1 LVFLTGFVAAGSRGI
16 GPVVITK
23 EGTQQII
30 LRFGDV
36 INETEPGW
44 SWRIPLVDEVK
55 TYERRLLYLN
65 TEEDVIQTRD
75 QERMVVDNYA
85 MWKIDDLTAFISSF
99 PRGMQ
104 QAEKQMD
111 RVVRA
116 AVREIVARHT
126 LTEVLTDQRSE
137 VMEAIRTRVAD
148 SFAGTGVAIH
158 DVRINRTELP
168 PAIEENVHARMK
180 TDRDRLAR
188 KFRAEGEEQAR
199 KIRAAA
205 DRNARVVVANA
216 RGEAQITRG
225 EGDAESS
232 RIYAAAYEKAP
243 EFYAFVR
250 SLEAY
255 RKTIGE
261 GTTLVLSPESEFFQ
275 FLDGSRSGADQR
287 QIVSEELGGAA
298 TPRSP

>member
-1 LVFLTGFVAAGSRGI
+1 LLLLVTGFVAAGSRGI
-16 GPVVITK
+16 GPLVITK

-30 LRFGDV
+30 LRFGEV

-44 SWRIPLVDEVK
+44 SLRVPLLDEVK
-55 TYERRLLYLN
+55 TFERRLLYFN
-65 TEEDVIQTRD
+65 TKQDTILTKD
-75 QERMVVDNYA
+75 QERIVVDNYA

-99 PRGMQ
+99 PKGMQ

-116 AVREIVARHT
+116 GVREVVARHT
-126 LTEVLTDQRSE
+126 LAEVLTDRRSE
-137 VMEAIRTRVAD
+137 IMEAIRQRVAD
-148 SFAGTGVAIH
+148 SFSGTGIALH

-168 PAIEENVHARMK
+168 PAIEKNVHARMK

-188 KFRAEGEEQAR
+188 KYRAEGEEQAR
-199 KIRAAA
+199 KIRASA
-205 DRNARVVVANA
+205 DRDAVVIVANA
-216 RGEAQITRG
+216 KGEAQVTRG
-225 EGDAESS
+225 EGDAEST
-232 RIYAAAYEKAP
+232 RIYAAAFGKAP

-261 GTTLVLSPESEFFQ
+261 GTTLILSPESEFFEY
-275 FLDGSRSGADQR
+275 LDGNASNANQR
-287 QIVSEELGGAA
+287 
-298 TPRSP
+298 

>member
-1 LVFLTGFVAAGSRGI
+1 MKRILIVVFGSLVLAVGVVAAGSRGI

-23 EGTQQII
+23 EGSQQIV
-30 LRFGDV
+30 LRFGEV

-44 SWRIPLVDEVK
+44 SWRIPLIDEVK

-65 TEEDVIQTRD
+65 TEEDVIQTKD
-75 QERMVVDNYA
+75 QERIVVDNYA
-85 MWKIDDLTAFISSF
+85 MWTIDDLTAFISSF
-99 PRGMQ
+99 PRGMH
-104 QAEKQMD
+104 QAERQMD

-116 AVREIVARHT
+116 GVREIVARHT
-126 LTEVLTDQRSE
+126 LTEVLTDERSE
-137 VMEAIRTRVAD
+137 IMEAIRTRVAE
-148 SFAGTGVAIH
+148 SFRGTGIAIH

-168 PAIEENVHARMK
+168 PAIEKNVHARMK

-188 KFRAEGEEQAR
+188 KVRAEGDEQAR
-199 KIRAAA
+199 KIRASA
-205 DRNARVVVANA
+205 DREGRVIVANA
-216 RGEAQITRG
+216 KSEAHVTRG

-232 RIYAAAYEKAP
+232 RIYAAAYEKEP

-261 GTTLVLSPESEFFQ
+261 GTTLVFSPESEFFK
-275 FLDGSRSGADQR
+275 FLDGSNPSADQR
-287 QIVSEELGGAA
+287 
-298 TPRSP
+298 

>member
-1 LVFLTGFVAAGSRGI
+1 MKRIGIVVFGSLALLTGFVAAGSRGI
-16 GPVVITK
+16 GPVVITR

-44 SWRIPLVDEVK
+44 SWRVPLLDEVK

-65 TEEDVIQTRD
+65 TEEDVIQTKD
-75 QERMVVDNYA
+75 QERIVVDNYA

-116 AVREIVARHT
+116 GVREIVARHT
-126 LTEVLTDQRSE
+126 LTEVLTDRRTE
-137 VMEAIRTRVAD
+137 VMEAIRKRVAD
-148 SFAGTGVAIH
+148 SFMGTGIAIH

-168 PAIEENVHARMK
+168 PAIEKNVHARMK
-180 TDRDRLAR
+180 TDRNRLAR
-188 KFRAEGEEQAR
+188 KYRAEGEEQAR

-205 DRNARVVVANA
+205 DRDARVIVANA
-216 RGEAQITRG
+216 RGEAQVTRG
-225 EGDAESS
+225 EGDAEST
-232 RIYAAAYEKAP
+232 RIYAAAYGKAP

-261 GTTLVLSPESEFFQ
+261 GTTLVLSPKSEFFE
-275 FLDGSRSGADQR
+275 FLDGSGSSAERR
-287 QIVSEELGGAA
+287 
-298 TPRSP
+298 

>member
-1 LVFLTGFVAAGSRGI
+1 MKRIWIGLFGCLALAAGFVAAGSRGI

-36 INETEPGW
+36 INETEPGL
-44 SWRIPLVDEVK
+44 SWRIPFVDEVK

-65 TEEDVIQTRD
+65 TEEDVIQTKD
-75 QERMVVDNYA
+75 QERIVVDNYA
-85 MWKIDDLTAFISSF
+85 MWMIDDLTAFISSF
-99 PRGMQ
+99 PRGMH

-116 AVREIVARHT
+116 GVREIVARHT
-126 LTEVLTDQRSE
+126 LTEVLTDQRTE
-137 VMEAIRTRVAD
+137 VMDAIRARVAD
-148 SFAGTGVAIH
+148 SFSGTGIAIH

-168 PAIEENVHARMK
+168 PAIEKNVHARMK

-188 KFRAEGEEQAR
+188 KYRAEGEEQAR

-205 DRNARVVVANA
+205 DRDARVVVANA
-216 RGEAQITRG
+216 RGEAQVTRG

-232 RIYAAAYEKAP
+232 RIYAAAYGQAP

-261 GTTLVLSPESEFFQ
+261 GTTLVLSPESEFFK
-275 FLDGSRSGADQR
+275 FLDGGGLIAD
-287 QIVSEELGGAA
+287 
-298 TPRSP
+298 PR

>member
-1 LVFLTGFVAAGSRGI
+1 MKRIGFVMLGSLLLVMGFVAAGSQGI
-16 GPVVITK
+16 GPVVITQ

-36 INETEPGW
+36 INETEPGL
-44 SWRIPLVDEVK
+44 SWRVPLIDEVK
-55 TYERRLLYLN
+55 TYERRMLYLN
-65 TEEDVIQTRD
+65 TEADVIQTKD
-75 QERMVVDNYA
+75 QERIVVDNYA

-99 PRGMQ
+99 PRGMH

-116 AVREIVARHT
+116 GVREIVARHT
-126 LTEVLTDQRSE
+126 LTEVLTDQRRE
-137 VMEAIRTRVAD
+137 IMEAIRARVAD
-148 SFAGTGVAIH
+148 SFLGTGVAIH

-168 PAIEENVHARMK
+168 AAIEKNVHARMK

-188 KFRAEGEEQAR
+188 KYRAEGEEQAR
-199 KIRAAA
+199 KIRAVA
-205 DRNARVVVANA
+205 DRDATVVVANA

-225 EGDAESS
+225 EGDAEST
-232 RIYAAAYEKAP
+232 RIYAAAYGKAP

-261 GTTLVLSPESEFFQ
+261 GTTLVFSPDSEFFE
-275 FLDGSRSGADQR
+275 FLDGSGAGADR
-287 QIVSEELGGAA
+287 
-298 TPRSP
+298 R

>member
-1 LVFLTGFVAAGSRGI
+1 VKRILIAVFILLLLAMGFVAAGNRGI

-36 INETEPGW
+36 INETEPGL
-44 SWRIPLVDEVK
+44 SWRVPFLDDVK

-65 TEEDVIQTRD
+65 TEQDVIQTKD
-75 QERMVVDNYA
+75 QERIVVDNYA

-99 PRGMQ
+99 PKGMQ

-116 AVREIVARHT
+116 GVREVVARHT
-126 LTEVLTDQRSE
+126 LAEVLTDRRSE
-137 VMEAIRTRVAD
+137 IMEAIRQRVAD
-148 SFAGTGVAIH
+148 SFSDTGIALH

-168 PAIEENVHARMK
+168 PAIEKNVHARMK
-180 TDRDRLAR
+180 TDRERLAR
-188 KFRAEGEEQAR
+188 KYRAEGEEQAR
-199 KIRAAA
+199 KIRASA
-205 DRNARVVVANA
+205 DRDAKVIVANA
-216 RGEAQITRG
+216 KGEAQVTRG
-225 EGDAESS
+225 EGDAEST
-232 RIYAAAYEKAP
+232 RIYAAAFGKAP

-261 GTTLVLSPESEFFQ
+261 GTTLILSPESEFFEY
-275 FLDGSRSGADQR
+275 LDGNASNANQR
-287 QIVSEELGGAA
+287 
-298 TPRSP
+298 

>member
-1 LVFLTGFVAAGSRGI
+1 VKRILIGFFVLLLLLTGFVAAGNRGI

-30 LRFGDV
+30 LRFGEV

-44 SWRIPLVDEVK
+44 SLRVPLLYDVK
-55 TYERRLLYLN
+55 TFERRLLYLN
-65 TEEDVIQTRD
+65 TKQDTIQTKD
-75 QERMVVDNYA
+75 QERIVVDNYA

-99 PRGMQ
+99 PKGMQ

-116 AVREIVARHT
+116 GVREIIARHT
-126 LTEVLTDQRSE
+126 LAEVLTDRRSE
-137 VMEAIRTRVAD
+137 IMEAIRKRVAD
-148 SFAGTGVAIH
+148 SFSDTGIAVH

-168 PAIEENVHARMK
+168 EAIEKNVHARMK

-188 KFRAEGEEQAR
+188 KYRAEGEEDAR
-199 KIRAAA
+199 KIRASA
-205 DRNARVVVANA
+205 DRDAQVTVAKA
-216 RGEAQITRG
+216 RGEAQVTRG
-225 EGDAESS
+225 EGDAEST
-232 RIYAAAYEKAP
+232 RIYAAAYGKAP

-261 GTTLVLSPESEFFQ
+261 GTTLILSPDSEFFQ
-275 FLDGSRSGADQR
+275 FFVESG
-287 QIVSEELGGAA
+287 VA
-298 TPRSP
+298 TERR

>member
-1 LVFLTGFVAAGSRGI
+1 LVLVTGFVAAGSRGI

-44 SWRIPLVDEVK
+44 SWRVPLIDEVK

-75 QERMVVDNYA
+75 QERIVVDNYA

-99 PRGMQ
+99 PRGMH

-116 AVREIVARHT
+116 GVREIVARHT

-137 VMEAIRTRVAD
+137 IMEAIRKRVAD
-148 SFAGTGVAIH
+148 SFSGTGVAIH

-168 PAIEENVHARMK
+168 PAIEKNVHARMK

-188 KFRAEGEEQAR
+188 KYRAEGEEQAR

-205 DRNARVVVANA
+205 DRDARVVVANA
-216 RGEAQITRG
+216 RSEAQVTRG
-225 EGDAESS
+225 EGDAQSA
-232 RIYAAAYEKAP
+232 RIYAAAYGKAP

-261 GTTLVLSPESEFFQ
+261 GTTLVLSPDSEFFK
-275 FLDGSRSGADQR
+275 FLDGGDSSADQ
-287 QIVSEELGGAA
+287 Q
-298 TPRSP
+298 

>member
-1 LVFLTGFVAAGSRGI
+1 VKRILIAVLVLLLLVIGLVAAGNRGI
-16 GPVVITK
+16 GPMVITK

-36 INETEPGW
+36 INEADPGL
-44 SWRIPLVDEVK
+44 SWRVPLLDEVK

-65 TEEDVIQTRD
+65 TEQDVIQTKD
-75 QERMVVDNYA
+75 QERIVVDNYA

-116 AVREIVARHT
+116 GVREVVARHT
-126 LTEVLTDQRSE
+126 LAEVLTDRRSE
-137 VMEAIRTRVAD
+137 IMEAIRKRVAD
-148 SFAGTGVAIH
+148 SFSDTGIAVH

-168 PAIEENVHARMK
+168 PAIEKNVHARMK

-188 KFRAEGEEQAR
+188 KYRAEGEEQAR
-199 KIRAAA
+199 TIRASA
-205 DRNARVVVANA
+205 DRDAKVIVANA
-216 RGEAQITRG
+216 KGEAQISRG
-225 EGDAESS
+225 EGDAEST
-232 RIYAAAYEKAP
+232 RIYAAAYGKAP

-261 GTTLVLSPESEFFQ
+261 GTTLVLSPNSEFFQ
-275 FLDGSRSGADQR
+275 FFVESGVATESR
-287 QIVSEELGGAA
+287 
-298 TPRSP
+298 